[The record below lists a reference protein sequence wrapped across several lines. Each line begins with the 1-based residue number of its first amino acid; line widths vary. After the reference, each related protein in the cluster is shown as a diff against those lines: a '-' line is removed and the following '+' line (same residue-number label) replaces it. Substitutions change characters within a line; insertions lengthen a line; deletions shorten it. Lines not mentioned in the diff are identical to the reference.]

1 MDSCSKDT
9 TTELVLRDDWEPYQQ
24 EECTSQNNNFI
35 EDDIAG
41 LLLHRNGVE
50 NICVNVKFEGS
61 TEDDI
66 DVEDDNNDVT
76 DDDDL

>member
-1 MDSCSKDT
+1 MYNIQLLSN
-9 TTELVLRDDWEPYQQ
+9 VLPDDVESYQQ
-24 EECTSQNNNFI
+24 EECTSQNNNI
-35 EDDIAG
+35 VEDDVVG
-41 LLLHRNGVE
+41 LLLHRNE
-50 NICVNVKFEGS
+50 TRNICVNVEFEGS